1 VTVGRLLRV
10 VATAAIIALLVAV
23 LQSGGNVVSVA
34 VWVGVFSVVVL
45 AVTTYDFVAKSRVE
59 PARLLPAWARTT
71 ADPPDVGN
79 RSLQQTRALVSS
91 AQGHPLT
98 FDKGLKP
105 HLVALAGHFL
115 PRRLGIDPDRDPDR
129 VAGLLGEVGWL
140 IEPAA
145 AQRAPTTAEL
155 ERFLEIVVGDPET

>member
-1 VTVGRLLRV
+1 VF
-10 VATAAIIALLVAV
+10 
-23 LQSGGNVVSVA
+23 QSGGSVVSLA
-34 VWVGVFSVVVL
+34 VWVGVFSVVIL
-45 AVTTYDFVAKSRVE
+45 AVTTYDFVAKARVE
-59 PARLLPAWARTT
+59 PARVFPAWARTT

-115 PRRLGIDPDRDPDR
+115 PRRLGIDPEREPDR
-129 VAGLLGEVGWL
+129 VADLLGEVGWL
-140 IEPAA
+140 IAPAPA
-145 AQRAPTTAEL
+145 LRAPTAGEL
-155 ERFLEIVVGDPET
+155 ERFLEIVVGDPETLG